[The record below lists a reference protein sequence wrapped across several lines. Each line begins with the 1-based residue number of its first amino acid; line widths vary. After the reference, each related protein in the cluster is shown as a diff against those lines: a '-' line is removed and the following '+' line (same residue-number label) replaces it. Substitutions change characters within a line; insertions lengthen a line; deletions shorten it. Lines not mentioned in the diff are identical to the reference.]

1 MWREGSGGRKEIC
14 WEREEAR
21 GWQKKTNIGAE
32 GGGGYKLEYVNLMLF
47 ANIQLAWQ
55 LEPASQ
61 LPQPWDAAVNNPK
74 TLTNMRQSDNFND

>member
-1 MWREGSGGRKEIC
+1 MVGGRKSVEK
-14 WEREEAR
+14 EKKQ
-21 GWQKKTNIGAE
+21 GVDQKKTNIGAE